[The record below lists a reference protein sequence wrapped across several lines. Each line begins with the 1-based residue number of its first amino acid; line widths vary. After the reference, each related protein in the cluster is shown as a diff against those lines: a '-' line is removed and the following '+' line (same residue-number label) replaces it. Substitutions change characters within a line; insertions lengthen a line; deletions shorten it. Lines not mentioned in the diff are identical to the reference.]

1 MKKEQMAAHLALE
14 FLARGYEWD
23 FKDEKRTPEEDDFM
37 EAFEYAENNM
47 KEGDSLFAGRLVI
60 TKSDGHTDVYLH
72 QGEIE

>member
-1 MKKEQMAAHLALE
+1 MANYLALE

-23 FKDEKRTPEEDDFM
+23 FKDGKRIPT
-37 EAFEYAENNM
+37 EADMLEALEYA
-47 KEGDSLFAGRLVI
+47 DSILTDGHSIFAGRLVI